1 MKRANHICRNFT
13 LALCGLGL
21 TAALQA
27 EDSEARLKVGDKEL
41 RGSAEQKHDQADHQG
56 IGSMAVTKLNKAR
69 TLLGMDVRN
78 HQNER
83 LGEIEDLV
91 FDLHSGKIAYA
102 VLSVGGFL
110 GLGEKYIAVP
120 PNAFEAVPQDQHL
133 VLNADKEKVN
143 NAAGFAKSSWPEIGS
158 SSWRAQS
165 AYWLPDHVG
174 KGTPGRLGSDIG
186 ADAEKS
192 AGLVTEKNEVPANA
206 AADYRP
212 APGAGKED
220 RSTFKGKITAVNPE
234 TRSMTVEGPAGTR
247 EFKFDDK
254 AVITLKDS
262 RNAGM
267 SDLKVGFP
275 VSVGYHE
282 ENGTCIAHSVTRT
295 DTEEVR

>member
-1 MKRANHICRNFT
+1 
-13 LALCGLGL
+13 L

-27 EDSEARLKVGDKEL
+27 EDAEARLKVGDKEL
-41 RGSAEQKHDQADHQG
+41 RGSIEQKDHPG

-91 FDLHSGKIAYA
+91 FDLRSGKIAYA

-110 GLGEKYIAVP
+110 GIGEKYIAVP
-120 PNAFEAVPQDQHL
+120 PSAFEAVPQDQHL

-143 NAAGFAKSSWPEIGS
+143 NAPGFAKSAWPEIGS
-158 SSWRAQS
+158 STWQTQS
-165 AYWLPDHVG
+165 AYWLSGDIS
-174 KGTPGRLGSDIG
+174 KGTPGRLGSETGSDVK
-186 ADAEKS
+186 KS
-192 AGLVTEKNEVPANA
+192 PGLKNEVPASA
-206 AADYRP
+206 AADYRE
-212 APGAGKED
+212 GQGLGKEL

-234 TRSMTVEGPAGTR
+234 TGTMTVEGPAGTR

-254 AVITLKDS
+254 AVITLKDN
-262 RNAGM
+262 RNPSM

-295 DTEEVR
+295 DTGEVR